1 MNDLEP
7 ITAGGAVAGN
17 VATIPTADLLA
28 ELARGLTLIA
38 ANLTRLGLVW
48 AELERRGA
56 NLAPLRKGLVK
67 TLPLIAAGLLA
78 AESVVGFAGRPP
90 AVLRALEGVPL
101 DLQRRLAAGESVDV
115 IDPTAPAHVMSL
127 PLADLPVAA
136 VRLAFGSGEMRSP
149 DAQRLAFRPRPRTP
163 CDDSAE
169 YRYRPRYDREAGT
182 IAVGRMTVQVGDL
195 LQALAAGAGPDRPPA
210 LDVPEEYVTV
220 RVRLRPAEADRF
232 AALCR
237 QAELPDWELCRKALR
252 AFGLI

>member
-17 VATIPTADLLA
+17 VATISTAELLA

-56 NLAPLRKGLVK
+56 DLSALRTGLARL
-67 TLPLIAAGLLA
+67 LPLIAAGHLA
-78 AESVVGFAGRPP
+78 AEAVVTFAGRP

-101 DLQRRLAAGESVDV
+101 DLQRRLAAGESVDA
-115 IDPTAPAHVMSL
+115 IDPTDPARVVSL
-127 PLADLPVAA
+127 PLAELPVAA
-136 VRLAFGSGEMRSP
+136 VRLAFGGGEMRSP

-220 RVRLRPAEADRF
+220 RVRLSQAEAERF

-237 QAELPDWELCRKALR
+237 QAELPDWEMCRKALR